1 MAKVILVYDSE
12 KQNSR
17 VVSEGVLLKD
27 IRKVLALQESPKVKV
42 KGSPKVKV
50 KDVKEFAKDFMS
62 EHNGSTLTLGAYE
75 SHVNKAAESLSKFV
89 NLTPYQYY
97 TQNQ

>member
-27 IRKVLALQESPKVKV
+27 IRKALAQGSSKVKV
-42 KGSPKVKV
+42 KIA
-50 KDVKEFAKDFMS
+50 KEFAKDFMS

>member
-12 KQNSR
+12 KQSSR

-27 IRKVLALQESPKVKV
+27 IRKALMQ
-42 KGSPKVKV
+42 GSPKVKV
-50 KDVKEFAKDFMS
+50 KIVKEFAKDFMN
-62 EHNGSTLTLGAYE
+62 EHNGSTLQLGSYE
-75 SHVNKAAESLSKFV
+75 SQVNKAAESLSRFV

>member
-12 KQNSR
+12 KQSSR

-27 IRKVLALQESPKVKV
+27 IRKALAQ
-42 KGSPKVKV
+42 GSPKVKV
-50 KDVKEFAKDFMS
+50 KIVKEFARDFMN
-62 EHNGSTLTLGAYE
+62 EHNGSTLPLGSYE
-75 SHVNKAAESLSKFV
+75 SQVNKAAESLSRFV